1 MQGFEEKW
9 SAMSKAL
16 TVSFQSNA
24 HGINCITSLQVADE
38 FDLRHDNV
46 LRKVA
51 SLVKE
56 EDLDTLNSEG
66 ISYKDSLKRNRP
78 MYLLTESGFSI
89 LVYALN
95 LRTKEQREKRKRILA
110 LFRKKQQMKISSGK
124 ESLKGKCGHIS
135 VTYEG
140 DRYPTK
146 LRVLKEN
153 HTEEELREGKLLH
166 MRGSYKGL
174 GDAIEKFRKTWGL
187 E

>member
-1 MQGFEEKW
+1 
-9 SAMSKAL
+9 MSKAL
-16 TVSFQSNA
+16 TIGFQDNA
-24 HGINCITSLQVADE
+24 QGFNCITSIQVANE

-51 SLVKE
+51 SLIEE
-56 EDLDTLNSEG
+56 EDLDALNSEG
-66 ISYKDSLKRNRP
+66 ISYKDSLKRSRP

-89 LVYALN
+89 LIYALN
-95 LRTKEQREKRKRILA
+95 LRTKKQKEKRKRILA
-110 LFRKKQQMKISSGK
+110 LFRKKQQVKISSGK

-140 DRYPTK
+140 DKYPTK
-146 LRVLKEN
+146 VRVLKEN

-166 MRGSYKGL
+166 MRGSHKGL
-174 GDAIEKFRKTWGL
+174 GDAIQAFCKEWGL